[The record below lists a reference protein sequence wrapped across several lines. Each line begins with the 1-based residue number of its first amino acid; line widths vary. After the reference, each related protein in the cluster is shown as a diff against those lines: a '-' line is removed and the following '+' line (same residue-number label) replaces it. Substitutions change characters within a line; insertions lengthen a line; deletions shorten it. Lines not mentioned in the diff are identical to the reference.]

1 MQHSDALK
9 LETPSLPKGGGT
21 LRGMGE
27 TFTGGGP
34 DGMASLSLPLP
45 ISSGR
50 GTAPALSLTYS
61 SGSGNGAF
69 GIGWHCATMAISLRT
84 AHGVPRY
91 EGNDSFLC
99 PMGEVM
105 NIAPNERGEPDTRT
119 TNQLQGVTLGES
131 WQVTRYQPRLVQD
144 FSRLEYWQPE
154 QGNTQK
160 PFWMMFSP
168 DGQVHL
174 FGKNAHAR
182 VANPADDNQIAQWLL
197 EETVTPTGEHIYYQ
211 YRAEDDAN
219 CDEHEKEQHPL
230 SGAQRYLIQ
239 VNYGNITPQT
249 SLFALDKALPAH

>member
-1 MQHSDALK
+1 MQRSDTLK

-69 GIGWHCATMAISLRT
+69 GIGWHCTPMAISLRT

-105 NIAPNERGEPDTRT
+105 NVAPNERGEPDTRT

-131 WQVTRYQPRLVQD
+131 WQVTRYQSRLVQD

-154 QGNTQK
+154 QDNTQK

-211 YRAEDDAN
+211 YHAEDDAG